1 MTYLVKQKIRGHTY
15 VYEAENF
22 WDPEKKQSR
31 QKCNYLGVWD
41 ETSGKLIPKVAE
53 RDVKTTKSL
62 GPAYLLDSVGN
73 EIQLRKKLSEA
84 FGKDGDLILA
94 VAMSRLLHQTSLK
107 NLNHVLD
114 DSFLPEMYS
123 LKETFSSQWLSSFLE
138 RLSTK
143 EAAMTTF
150 YNSLIA
156 GEDETLIFDITSL
169 SSASRN
175 IDWLEWGYN
184 RDGLDLPQVNLG
196 LVLSLNNHLPLYFK
210 TQYPA
215 ACCGWDKLHTY
226 STEVWISLTWLRFHA
241 AALGCPAACCVG
253 APPPF
258 HFKLFPRSINDVVTL
273 KNLVA
278 EIKAFGIAKSLFIL
292 DRGFYSESN
301 IKEMTAEN
309 IDFILP
315 LPFSVN
321 IGKGLISETNK
332 DIENPANAKRFG
344 GDIFYV
350 LESEVLIGEVNA
362 YGYVLFN
369 KKREGSETNSFY
381 NRLIDIESALNGKE
395 FKNPIGEFKRTAGNF
410 ERYLE
415 CIVEGKTIH
424 LRRRINAISQ
434 ASNRFGKTILLSAT
448 KRRWD
453 EVLSLYRERDEV
465 EKKFDDLKN
474 ELEAMPLR
482 VHKIE
487 TLQGLLFIFFVS
499 LIMRAI
505 LLRKARESELLDKK
519 SIEEILLEL
528 GKLRAVK
535 VGGKWRLTEI
545 SKKQRTILEKMMIGI
560 PIEANLVIKRAGV

>member
-1 MTYLVKQKIRGHTY
+1 MTYLVKQKIHGRTY
-15 VYEAENF
+15 AYEAENF
-22 WDPEKKQSR
+22 WNSEKKQSR
-31 QKCNYLGVWD
+31 QKRNYLGVWD
-41 ETSGKLIPKVAE
+41 EASGQIRPKIAE

-62 GPAYLLDSVGN
+62 GPAYLLDSMGS
-73 EIQLRKKLSEA
+73 EIQLRKKLSES

-94 VAMSRLLHQTSLK
+94 VASSRLLHQTSLK
-107 NLNHVLD
+107 NLRHVLE

-123 LKETFSSQWLSSFLE
+123 LKESFSSQWLSRFLE

-143 EAAMTTF
+143 DAAMTSF

-196 LVLSLNNHLPLYFK
+196 LVLSLHRHLPIY
-210 TQYPA
+210 
-215 ACCGWDKLHTY
+215 
-226 STEVWISLTWLRFHA
+226 
-241 AALGCPAACCVG
+241 
-253 APPPF
+253 
-258 HFKLFPRSINDVVTL
+258 FKLFPGSINDVVTL
-273 KNLVA
+273 KNLVV
-278 EIKAFGIAKSLFIL
+278 EVKAFGITKSLFIL
-292 DRGFYSESN
+292 DRGFYSEDN
-301 IKEMTAEN
+301 LKEMTKEK

-344 GDIFYV
+344 GDIFYIQ
-350 LESEVLIGEVNA
+350 ESEIQIGEINA
-362 YGYVLFN
+362 YAYVLFN
-369 KKREGSETNSFY
+369 KRREGSETNSFY
-381 NRLIDIESALNGKE
+381 NRLMDIEFALNGND
-395 FKNPIGEFKRTAGNF
+395 FKNPIGQFKHTAGNF

-415 CIVEGKTIH
+415 CTVEGKTIH
-424 LRRRINAISQ
+424 LRRKVNAISQ

-482 VHKIE
+482 VQKIE
-487 TLQGLLFIFFVS
+487 TLQGLLFIFFIS
-499 LIMRAI
+499 LILRAI
-505 LLRKARESELLDKK
+505 LLRRARAAELLDKK
-519 SIEEILLEL
+519 SIEEILMEL
-528 GKLRAVK
+528 AKLRAVK

-545 SKKQRTILEKMMIGI
+545 SKKQRTILEKMKIGI
-560 PIEANLVIKRAGV
+560 PIEANLVIKKCGV